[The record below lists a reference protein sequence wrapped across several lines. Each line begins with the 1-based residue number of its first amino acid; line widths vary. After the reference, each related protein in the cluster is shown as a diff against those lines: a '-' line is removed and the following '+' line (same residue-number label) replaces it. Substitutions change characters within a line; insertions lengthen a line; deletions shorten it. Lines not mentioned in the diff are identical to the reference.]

1 MTSISVTTSGSKLYM
16 YTAISRNVVGKNA
29 QATIPKGNSGALAP
43 EARAAEHHG
52 WENVVSYPFEKIW

>member
-43 EARAAEHHG
+43 QRNTMG
-52 WENVVSYPFEKIW
+52 EKMW